1 MNGNVKLLLQESRTL
16 TPATGNGG
24 TGMIAPEPDSVMGI
38 KILEV
43 DSLLDDESLSSVRVA
58 FAEDFF
64 RARRNSL
71 ALKN

>member
-1 MNGNVKLLLQESRTL
+1 MANDTL
-16 TPATGNGG
+16 KTEFKRYMDEA

-43 DSLLDDESLSSVRVA
+43 DSLLDDESLSSVRAA

>member
-1 MNGNVKLLLQESRTL
+1 
-16 TPATGNGG
+16 
-24 TGMIAPEPDSVMGI
+24 MIAPEPDSVMGI

-43 DSLLDDESLSSVRVA
+43 DSLLDDESLSSVRAA